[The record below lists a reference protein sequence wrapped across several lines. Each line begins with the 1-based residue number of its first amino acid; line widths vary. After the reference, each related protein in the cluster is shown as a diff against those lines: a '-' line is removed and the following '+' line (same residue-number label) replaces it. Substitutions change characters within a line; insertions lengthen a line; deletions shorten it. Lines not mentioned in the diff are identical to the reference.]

1 MYWSHLDKKLQLHYI
16 GQFTNAKTGKK
27 TFLLFLRLRTCGG
40 SICTHEN
47 TDCQLAASSVI
58 SETRQAAAILW
69 HWRTKH
75 TFVYNKAKE
84 KQIDKR
90 TFLAENAFQLSPN
103 TAIELHKMKN
113 RDYYRFLINKDKDTP
128 RKGTR
133 PTSGTPSSRHLFNR
147 VKNVWKN
154 NKLKEFYFKLLHR
167 MVVTRKG
174 LFFYGMESNYQEPD

>member
-1 MYWSHLDKKLQLHYI
+1 M
-16 GQFTNAKTGKK
+16 
-27 TFLLFLRLRTCGG
+27 
-40 SICTHEN
+40 
-47 TDCQLAASSVI
+47 
-58 SETRQAAAILW
+58 
-69 HWRTKH
+69 
-75 TFVYNKAKE
+75 YNKAKE

-133 PTSGTPSSRHLFNR
+133 PTSGTPSSRHLFNH

-174 LFFYGMESNYQEPD
+174 LLFYGMESNYQEPHSINHTFLNWHRSKQFFSEIIKWGNQENSTYFLLSPLGILFDLEQKDYPQVANKLIMKFKYAPIPQVLSIHTKIT